1 MLSYLILYNLCKWVS
16 RICIDFMGEVDTGN
30 NFGMIAEDNIGS
42 LVVDIKLVYKEI
54 TLLL

>member
-1 MLSYLILYNLCKWVS
+1 
-16 RICIDFMGEVDTGN
+16 MGEVDTGN